1 MSKDHG
7 AVFKPE
13 LIGAM
18 DDALQKTVA
27 TLPEPVSSTVV
38 QDLATSILQHAKDG
52 NTKPDDMSRLALL
65 ELQLR

>member
-7 AVFKPE
+7 ALFRPE

-52 NTKPDDMSRLALL
+52 NTKADDMSRLALL
-65 ELQLR
+65 ELQLK